1 MVPGAPSPESS
12 RGAPGGA
19 SPGAAAAPGASPGAG
34 RVPGGGGGCGSAP
47 PGPSAPNFG
56 EVQVP
61 PPATPSPPRF
71 LPGDE
76 GSAKKTPKF
85 TQSGGCGCGGVGKND
100 LGGKWQNGPEGGTGR
115 AGLGMAGPAA
125 PGSFPSWKRNPHSW
139 LRFLTPVGISIFLC
153 VFFPHRVFF
162 NLGARVLF
170 LSYFFVRDFEEPKTA
185 GELEAGGILLWE
197 CSGGWDPQDPPTL
210 PVGDTLW
217 GLNRPVCGD
226 SCKNKHQPS
235 NPHFPPKFLK
245 VLPSLAVSVSGEG

>member
-1 MVPGAPSPESS
+1 MAKRARGGHGAC
-12 RGAPGGA
+12 
-19 SPGAAAAPGASPGAG
+19 GAG
-34 RVPGGGGGCGSAP
+34 DGRPCCSRVIPILEA
-47 PGPSAPNFG
+47 
-56 EVQVP
+56 Q
-61 PPATPSPPRF
+61 SPQ
-71 LPGDE
+71 L
-76 GSAKKTPKF
+76 A
-85 TQSGGCGCGGVGKND
+85 
-100 LGGKWQNGPEGGTGR
+100 
-115 AGLGMAGPAA
+115 
-125 PGSFPSWKRNPHSW
+125 SFPDSSWNFDFS
-139 LRFLTPVGISIFLC
+139 VC
-153 VFFPHRVFF
+153 FFPHRVFF

-217 GLNRPVCGD
+217 GLNGPVCGD